1 MLMRLDV
8 ALVTS
13 QVNMRGTQLFFF
25 LFLFLFFSFFFFF
38 EREELHSWNKI
49 VAILFCTFLEDESA
63 LVCHNSNETE

>member
-25 LFLFLFFSFFFFF
+25 LFLFFFFFLNGRNF
-38 EREELHSWNKI
+38 TLEIKLL
-49 VAILFCTFLEDESA
+49 LFCTFLEDESA